1 MAEFAIPLLV
11 AVFVW
16 WFGTGLVLLLDGL
29 PRQTFRWSMLGATLV
44 LALAVYGIVATR
56 ADATPLGAYVAFTCG
71 VLIWGWVELAFL
83 TGLVTGPRK
92 TGCEPHCGG
101 LAHFGH
107 AIQAILYHE
116 LAILLAG
123 AVIFALTTGQPN
135 RVGFGTF
142 AILWVMRQSAKL
154 NMFFGV
160 PNLSESLLPAHL
172 AHLTSY
178 FRRRPMNL
186 LFPVS
191 ITGATA
197 LTAMLVERAF
207 DAAPGTYEFTAHAL
221 LATLS
226 GLAVIEHWLL
236 VLPLP
241 VEALWAWGTRKR
253 AAPSRRAAHD
263 HAPLE
268 SAAVRSAGDLS

>member
-1 MAEFAIPLLV
+1 VADFAIPLLV
-11 AVFVW
+11 AIFVW

-29 PRQTFRWSMLGATLV
+29 PRRTFRWSMLCATVV
-44 LALAVYGIVATR
+44 LAVAVYGIYATR
-56 ADATPLGAYVAFTCG
+56 TDATPLGAYLAFICG
-71 VLIWGWVELAFL
+71 VLVWGWVELAFL
-83 TGLVTGPRK
+83 TGLITGPRK
-92 TGCEPHCGG
+92 TGCSAGCGG
-101 LAHFGH
+101 IAHFGH

-123 AVIFALTTGQPN
+123 AVIVALTLGEPN
-135 RVGFGTF
+135 RVALGTF

-154 NMFFGV
+154 NLFFGV
-160 PNLSESLLPAHL
+160 PNLSESLLPDHL

-207 DAAPGTYEFTAHAL
+207 DAAPGTFEFTAFAL

-241 VEALWAWGTRKR
+241 VEALWAWGMRKR
-253 AAPSRRAAHD
+253 VAPSRRTAHD

-268 SAAVRSAGDLS
+268 SGAVRSAGDLS